1 MLVHLLV
8 CMKENKIGC
17 LQIRIQRNQENTLI
31 EYESL
36 ILISVVNASNLSQ
49 VFARMGWER
58 VRWMNDNLSNSE
70 MKSV

>member
-49 VFARMGWER
+49 VFTRMGWER

>member
-70 MKSV
+70 VKSV